1 MNELG
6 QHLADEVRRYLKEI
20 GRKGG
25 AAGRGA
31 AKARPSAQARA
42 AVLKRWQSKQ
52 ANDAEGRTQKHMR
65 KGSDHEGNRIR
76 ESQH

>member
-1 MNELG
+1 MPTVKE
-6 QHLADEVRRYLKEI
+6 EVRKFLSEI

-31 AKARPSAQARA
+31 AKSRTSAQMRA
-42 AVLKRWQSKQ
+42 AVLKRWQSKR
-52 ANDAEGRTQKHMR
+52 ANDAEGRTQKHTR

-76 ESQH
+76 EGQH

>member
-6 QHLADEVRRYLKEI
+6 QSLSDEVRRYLKEI
-20 GRKGG
+20 GRRGG

-42 AVLKRWQSKQ
+42 AVLKRWQSKR
-52 ANDAEGRTQKHMR
+52 ANDAERQNPKAHA
-65 KGSDHEGNRIR
+65 KGSDHESSRIC
-76 ESQH
+76 EGQH